1 MASLSPMTQPS
12 LVHIPGESVPHH
24 HVLVPSTCSFP
35 RKPTTTKRIICS
47 PARSSG
53 ETSTDGETD
62 GGGSSTTAVDE
73 APKESPSLISALN
86 VERALRGLPITDVDH
101 YGRLGLLRNCSYDQV
116 RLGYQDRV
124 KELMGQGLDEEQLK
138 NKMELV
144 KDSYTILSSV
154 EERRMYDWSL
164 ARSEKAERYIWPFEV
179 DIMEPSREEPPPQ
192 EPEDVGPTRILGYFI
207 GAWLVLGVALSVAF
221 NR

>member
-1 MASLSPMTQPS
+1 MASLAPLTQPS

-24 HVLVPSTCSFP
+24 HHAPSTCSFP
-35 RKPTTTKRIICS
+35 RKLTLTKRTICS

-53 ETSTDGETD
+53 ETSTEGGDTD
-62 GGGSSTTAVDE
+62 GGSSTAVDE

-101 YGRLGLLRNCSYDQV
+101 YGRLGLPRNSSYDQV
-116 RLGYQDRV
+116 RIGYQDKV
-124 KELMGQGLDEEQLK
+124 KELMGQGVEEEELK

-207 GAWLVLGVALSVAF
+207 GAWLVLGVALSVAL